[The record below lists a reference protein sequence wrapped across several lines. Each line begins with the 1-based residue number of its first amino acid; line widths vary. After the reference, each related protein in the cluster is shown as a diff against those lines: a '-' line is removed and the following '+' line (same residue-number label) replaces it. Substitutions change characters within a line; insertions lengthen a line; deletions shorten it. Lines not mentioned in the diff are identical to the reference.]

1 MAMTNVVLRT
11 EGLTKRFGPVT
22 AVQDLTLEVYE
33 GEVFGFLGPNGAGK
47 TTSIN
52 MMCGLL
58 KPDTGRVM
66 VQGVPITA
74 DADVRLRVGVCPQDI
89 VLWERLTCLEQLQ
102 FIGQMYGMSGRDARR
117 RGEQLL
123 EEIDLTGKRDQQART
138 LSGGMQRRLNLAMAL
153 VHDPEIAV
161 LDEPEAGLDPQSRVK
176 VREYIQSLAR
186 KKTVIL
192 TTHNMDEADRVADR
206 VAIIDH
212 GRLLV
217 LDSPQALKG
226 SVGEGDVVEIGLAAP
241 LEDEDVPRV
250 DAALAPLVSQTWLR
264 PGGRMITVRAL
275 NAVGALPAI
284 LDALEAAGPAMSTGR
299 AVQPSDVRVRE
310 NTLEDVFI
318 QLTGRSLRE

>member
-1 MAMTNVVLRT
+1 MVNIVLRA

-58 KPDTGRVM
+58 KPDAGQVT

-74 DADVRLRVGVCPQDI
+74 GGEVRSRVGVCPQDI

-123 EEIDLTGKRDQQART
+123 EEIDLTGKRNQQART

-241 LEDEDVPRV
+241 LEDEDVSRV
-250 DAALAPLVSQTWLR
+250 EAVLAPLVSQIWLR
-264 PGGRMITVRAL
+264 PGGRILTVRAL

-284 LDALEAAGPAMSTGR
+284 LEALGAAGPTLSSGR

-318 QLTGRSLRE
+318 QLTGRRLRE